1 MSLLDRL
8 EKVRNRGD
16 LDLNDYEERHRNVE
30 RKLELYTRE
39 GKFYVLIAD
48 ADPEER
54 VELERLIDQTG
65 SFVISVGSGIECL
78 EQVTSDKFDLIFIG
92 RNMPRMD
99 GIQTLRNMKN
109 SPVSK
114 CRDAKCYIL
123 LDEKVDEPDIFF
135 ENAGFDG
142 IVRKPIDKTII
153 YNIILNTCPPKMIPE
168 DEDLL
173 EYIRNNSANAMR
185 LKTCNVRYIEGLQN
199 FKGDLDEYRA
209 YVSEFC
215 EAYDTESSDIL
226 DDLYSGNV
234 SGYMEK
240 VRSMRESSRKIGAI
254 YLSDCFDDHVNMA
267 KDDSLD
273 VAEMNW
279 QSLVSEWENVIA
291 GLAKW
296 VGKNDIQLGATEV
309 LTAKTNGI
317 KLAEK
322 DIIDRVEDLLKLL
335 EENKKEEA
343 KKMLSKLG
351 DYDLEGDV
359 RLKVDRAIRAFDKD
373 KVNTVVDILKS
384 FIL

>member
-1 MSLLDRL
+1 MSLLDRI

-16 LDLNDYEERHRNVE
+16 IDLSEAEERHSERDRN
-30 RKLELYTRE
+30 LELYTRE
-39 GKFYVLIAD
+39 AKFYVLIVD
-48 ADPEER
+48 ADYDER

-65 SFVISVGSGIECL
+65 SFVISVSSGIECL
-78 EQVTSDKFDLIFIG
+78 EQISSDKFDLIFIS

-109 SPVSK
+109 SPASK
-114 CRDAKCYIL
+114 CRDAKCYVL

-153 YNIILNTCPPKMIPE
+153 YSIILDTCPAKMIPE
-168 DEDLL
+168 DEELL
-173 EYIRNNSANAMR
+173 DYIRDNSANAML
-185 LKTCNVRYIEGLQN
+185 LKSCNVRYIEGLQN
-199 FKGDLDEYRA
+199 FKGNLDEYKA
-209 YVSEFC
+209 FVGEFC
-215 EAYDTESSDIL
+215 DSYDTVSSDVL

-234 SGYMEK
+234 SSYMEK
-240 VRSMRESSRKIGAI
+240 VRNLRESSRKIGAI

-273 VAEMNW
+273 VAESNW

-335 EENKKEEA
+335 EENKKDEA
-343 KKMLSKLG
+343 KKMLGKLA
-351 DYDLEGDV
+351 DYDLDGEA
-359 RLKVDRAIRAFDKD
+359 RLKVDRALKAFDKD

>member
-1 MSLLDRL
+1 MSLLDRI

-16 LDLNDYEERHRNVE
+16 VDLNEYEEKRRQRD

-39 GKFYVLIAD
+39 AKFYVLIAD

-65 SFVISVGSGIECL
+65 CFVISVSSGIECL
-78 EQVTSDKFDLIFIG
+78 DQITSDKFDLIFIG

-153 YNIILNTCPPKMIPE
+153 YNIILDHVPVKMIPE
-168 DEDLL
+168 DEELID
-173 EYIRNNSANAMR
+173 YIRNNAANAML
-185 LKTCNVRYIEGLQN
+185 LKSCNVRYNEGLKN
-199 FKGDLDEYRA
+199 FKNNLDDYKA
-209 YVSEFC
+209 FVLEFC
-215 EAYDTESSDIL
+215 DSYDTVSSDIL
-226 DDLYSGNV
+226 DDLYSGNAR
-234 SGYMEK
+234 SYMEK
-240 VRSMRESSRKIGAI
+240 VRNMRESARKIGAI

-273 VAEMNW
+273 VAESNW
-279 QSLVSEWENVIA
+279 QSLVIEWESVIA

-309 LTAKTNGI
+309 LTTKTNGI
-317 KLAEK
+317 KLANK
-322 DIIDRVEDLLKLL
+322 DILDRVEDLLKLL
-335 EENKKEEA
+335 EENKKEDA
-343 KKMLSKLG
+343 KKMLGKLG
-351 DYDLEGDV
+351 DYDLDGDV
-359 RLKVDRAIRAFDKD
+359 RLKIDRAIRAFDKD

-384 FIL
+384 FLM